1 MKPRLS
7 DHTRAKIARAIA
19 AGFRPANGF
28 FGPGQFLRL
37 HPTARRR
44 FRRSGQKGAP

>member
-7 DHTRAKIARAIA
+7 DHTRAKIARALA

-28 FGPGQFLRL
+28 FGPGAFLRL
-37 HPTARRR
+37 PPDTRRL
-44 FRRSGQKGAP
+44 FRRGGRKGAT